1 MGLTLIKRLPESTVS
16 RIASGQIASS
26 PSNVLKELIENAI
39 DAKASIVQVKI
50 SSPFSF
56 SVSDNGTGI
65 DYKELPLAVERF
77 TTSKIRSYQDLN
89 NLKTYGF
96 RGEALYAISQVSK
109 LTIKSS
115 CGGKF
120 GGRLVVK
127 AGKVIDYTP
136 IPYGKGTTVE
146 VEELFF
152 NVPVRRKAVGRKEK
166 RLLEV
171 VVETYALSNPNVTF
185 KLNDKV
191 FPASSLDERLN
202 QVVGKSWNP
211 LKLEGSRVVLYFCRE
226 KSGIRKVFVNR
237 RPVVLPPV
245 EKLLTEFGVKSYIVF
260 LNLPSEFIDP
270 NVTPTK
276 EKVYISDESYLK
288 ELEDLLRCEVRLPK
302 IPVLREKKE
311 INYSTPIEIIGSDGT
326 VLIAHDSEYYY
337 FFDLHLIHERVNYE
351 EILKKL
357 ESGTLKKLKLPTPL
371 VLEESL
377 KEKLKKLHVDFEEV
391 NGKLLVREIPELL
404 TVSDLKKLESETVE
418 SVASLAC
425 RRALKSGFK
434 VVNRESLEDLFNRY
448 LSCKNREFCPH
459 GRPIYYKMKKQ
470 KVYSHLGRKLKP

>member
-1 MGLTLIKRLPESTVS
+1 
-16 RIASGQIASS
+16 
-26 PSNVLKELIENAI
+26 
-39 DAKASIVQVKI
+39 
-50 SSPFSF
+50 
-56 SVSDNGTGI
+56 
-65 DYKELPLAVERF
+65 
-77 TTSKIRSYQDLN
+77 
-89 NLKTYGF
+89 
-96 RGEALYAISQVSK
+96 
-109 LTIKSS
+109 
-115 CGGKF
+115 
-120 GGRLVVK
+120 
-127 AGKVIDYTP
+127 
-136 IPYGKGTTVE
+136 
-146 VEELFF
+146 
-152 NVPVRRKAVGRKEK
+152 
-166 RLLEV
+166 
-171 VVETYALSNPNVTF
+171 
-185 KLNDKV
+185 
-191 FPASSLDERLN
+191 
-202 QVVGKSWNP
+202 
-211 LKLEGSRVVLYFCRE
+211 
-226 KSGIRKVFVNR
+226 
-237 RPVVLPPV
+237 
-245 EKLLTEFGVKSYIVF
+245 
-260 LNLPSEFIDP
+260 
-270 NVTPTK
+270 
-276 EKVYISDESYLK
+276 
-288 ELEDLLRCEVRLPK
+288 LEDLLRCEVRLPK

-357 ESGTLKKLKLPTPL
+357 KSGTSKKLKLPTPL

-377 KEKLKKLHVDFEEV
+377 KEKLRKLHVDFEEV